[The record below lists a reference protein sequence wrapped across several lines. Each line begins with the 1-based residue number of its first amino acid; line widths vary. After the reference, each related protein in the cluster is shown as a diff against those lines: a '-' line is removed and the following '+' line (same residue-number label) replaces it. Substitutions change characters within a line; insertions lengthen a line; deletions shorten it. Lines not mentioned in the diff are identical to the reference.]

1 MGLLQMSLSG
11 AVMII
16 AIIIIRALAI
26 NRLPKK
32 TFLILWG
39 IVLLRLMVPFS
50 IPSALSVYS
59 LAERNEAWISLVQ
72 ILSGQV
78 MFVKNGGNGAYV
90 SSDGK
95 AHADNAVYANI
106 GQGDNTPGENVAT
119 PQRDSDGL
127 VSETRNL
134 NGEDSDL
141 RAMPVSGSGEDSDSR
156 VVSGSGNPENDNR
169 VIMNGREQSGCET
182 NKEVILDAGK
192 WSKNKNDTDVSS
204 SRPLYLAIWCT
215 GMLICATCFAA
226 SYLRSWLKFQES
238 IPVEDAFVQKWV
250 EGHTCRRLVQKWV
263 EEHACR
269 RLVSVMPAH
278 NARMQKWLKPHP
290 CRLSV
295 RQSDRVS
302 TPLTYGIFHPVI
314 LMPKNTDW
322 ENRQQLQYVLM
333 HEYVHICRLD
343 ALTKLLVTC
352 ALCIHWFNPMVWMMW
367 VLFSRDVEL
376 SCDESVLRHMGEA
389 SKAAYAM
396 MLIRMEAERS
406 GIAPLCSGLRFRIGK
421 HAMEERITAIMKT
434 KKKSVMA
441 VIAAAALVIS
451 VTATFA
457 TSAAENKNTQTKSI
471 PDTNFTEQEY
481 EMLLALRFDGY
492 EDMSISEYRNKV
504 WSLTDTQE
512 YNDLIERFFQDETI
526 YAKYETAKGTDSD
539 ETADFLYNVLSPIM
553 SGRQSVSFNGY
564 AVTDFTSASENA
576 SLEYTGML
584 TILDADQLT
593 VGEYLSARHGIEE
606 DMENC
611 LQGLSVSELRDE
623 ELMKVLIDETVLNI
637 TMTYGNDLMRA
648 DIEYVYRPVNGVAV
662 DEMEDFQKERRG
674 DWDRVM
680 APYVP
685 FGLTYHYDWD
695 TDDYKMFF
703 NGKEVRGIYDEEENV
718 WISEHEGIGEGIY
731 AADAI
736 ELFVVYENHEIAGLR
751 EATAQEMAEITERR
765 QAVTDG
771 LQDEIQEIRRTVPAT
786 MEDYQS
792 LFALKTPDYQQKSIA
807 EFNMEY
813 LDWCNE
819 NYGRMERI
827 GEDRGWDNYYVAL
840 TDEEKSF
847 VGLTTW
853 LSGMEN
859 AEYVRSLNKKE
870 PERDIS
876 GSVRLSD
883 KEKYA
888 QDICVEWCM
897 LDYGFSYHIADK
909 EKISIGERDSQVG
922 KMVREIQDYWE
933 SADIDE
939 IVQMTESEMLEWL
952 HSIAAK
958 YSNRNITITI
968 LDDQTQFEC
977 MDERDVYRETE

>member
-1 MGLLQMSLSG
+1 
-11 AVMII
+11 
-16 AIIIIRALAI
+16 
-26 NRLPKK
+26 
-32 TFLILWG
+32 
-39 IVLLRLMVPFS
+39 
-50 IPSALSVYS
+50 
-59 LAERNEAWISLVQ
+59 
-72 ILSGQV
+72 
-78 MFVKNGGNGAYV
+78 
-90 SSDGK
+90 
-95 AHADNAVYANI
+95 
-106 GQGDNTPGENVAT
+106 
-119 PQRDSDGL
+119 
-127 VSETRNL
+127 
-134 NGEDSDL
+134 
-141 RAMPVSGSGEDSDSR
+141 
-156 VVSGSGNPENDNR
+156 
-169 VIMNGREQSGCET
+169 
-182 NKEVILDAGK
+182 
-192 WSKNKNDTDVSS
+192 
-204 SRPLYLAIWCT
+204 
-215 GMLICATCFAA
+215 MLF
-226 SYLRSWLKFQES
+226 RS
-238 IPVEDAFVQKWV
+238 
-250 EGHTCRRLVQKWV
+250 
-263 EEHACR
+263 
-269 RLVSVMPAH
+269 
-278 NARMQKWLKPHP
+278 
-290 CRLSV
+290 
-295 RQSDRVS
+295 
-302 TPLTYGIFHPVI
+302 
-314 LMPKNTDW
+314 
-322 ENRQQLQYVLM
+322 
-333 HEYVHICRLD
+333 
-343 ALTKLLVTC
+343 
-352 ALCIHWFNPMVWMMW
+352 
-367 VLFSRDVEL
+367 
-376 SCDESVLRHMGEA
+376 
-389 SKAAYAM
+389 
-396 MLIRMEAERS
+396 
-406 GIAPLCSGLRFRIGK
+406 
-421 HAMEERITAIMKT
+421 
-434 KKKSVMA
+434 
-441 VIAAAALVIS
+441 
-451 VTATFA
+451 
-457 TSAAENKNTQTKSI
+457 
-471 PDTNFTEQEY
+471 
-481 EMLLALRFDGY
+481 
-492 EDMSISEYRNKV
+492 
-504 WSLTDTQE
+504 
-512 YNDLIERFFQDETI
+512 
-526 YAKYETAKGTDSD
+526 
-539 ETADFLYNVLSPIM
+539 
-553 SGRQSVSFNGY
+553 
-564 AVTDFTSASENA
+564 
-576 SLEYTGML
+576 
-584 TILDADQLT
+584 
-593 VGEYLSARHGIEE
+593 
-606 DMENC
+606 
-611 LQGLSVSELRDE
+611 
-623 ELMKVLIDETVLNI
+623 
-637 TMTYGNDLMRA
+637 
-648 DIEYVYRPVNGVAV
+648 VAV

-736 ELFVVYENHEIAGLR
+736 ELFVVYENHKIAGLR

-807 EFNMEY
+807 GFNMEY

-968 LDDQTQFEC
+968 LDDQTQFES
-977 MDERDVYRETE
+977 MDERDVYREIE